1 MSSATICAGPHA
13 PGIKAALSR
22 VLSCCGMV
30 TRKRLRSIL
39 TALGLYVMA
48 ALLIGYFG
56 VNAFSGNHGL
66 KAKQDIDQQIALL
79 STELVR
85 LQVERAQWERRVAL
99 LKSERAD
106 PDMLD
111 ERARA
116 LLDYVASPTS

>member
-1 MSSATICAGPHA
+1 MVA
-13 PGIKAALSR
+13 
-22 VLSCCGMV
+22 GMV

-66 KAKQDIDQQIALL
+66 KAKQDIDQQIAAL
-79 STELVR
+79 STELTQ
-85 LQVERAQWERRVAL
+85 LQIERTQWERRIAL
-99 LKSERAD
+99 LKSSGLD

-116 LLDYVASPTS
+116 LLDFVHPDDLTLMLEAPRRSPAGGP

>member
-1 MSSATICAGPHA
+1 
-13 PGIKAALSR
+13 
-22 VLSCCGMV
+22 MV
-30 TRKRLRSIL
+30 TRKHLRSIL

-66 KAKQDIDQQIALL
+66 KAKQDIDQQIASL
-79 STELVR
+79 STELAQ
-85 LQVERAQWERRVAL
+85 LQIERAQWERRIAL
-99 LKSERAD
+99 LRSSGLD

-116 LLDYVASPTS
+116 LLDYVHPNDLTLMLDTPRHPPDGGP

>member
-1 MSSATICAGPHA
+1 
-13 PGIKAALSR
+13 
-22 VLSCCGMV
+22 MV

-39 TALGLYVMA
+39 TALGLYVTA

-66 KAKQDIDQQIALL
+66 KAKQDIDQQIASL
-79 STELVR
+79 STELGR
-85 LQVERAQWERRVAL
+85 LQIERAQWQRRVAL
-99 LKSERAD
+99 LKSSGLD

-116 LLDYVASPTS
+116 LLDYVHPNDLTLMFDAPRRSPADGP

>member
-1 MSSATICAGPHA
+1 
-13 PGIKAALSR
+13 
-22 VLSCCGMV
+22 MV

-39 TALGLYVMA
+39 TALGLYVTA

-66 KAKQDIDQQIALL
+66 KAKQDIDQQIASL
-79 STELVR
+79 STELGP
-85 LQVERAQWERRVAL
+85 LQIERAQWQRRVAL
-99 LKSERAD
+99 FKSNGLD

-116 LLDYVASPTS
+116 LLDYAHPNDLTVMFDTPRRPPAGGP